1 MDMDNSVVSLCR
13 AKIHNSSLC
22 TSSKMFDEFEKIF
35 KIVKQDKFD
44 RYRLKHNCHWNYS
57 DIFNFQK

>member
-13 AKIHNSSLC
+13 AKIHN
-22 TSSKMFDEFEKIF
+22 SSKMFDEFEKIF

-44 RYRLKHNCHWNYS
+44 HYRLKHNRN
-57 DIFNFQK
+57 

>member
-13 AKIHNSSLC
+13 AKIHNSSPC
-22 TSSKMFDEFEKIF
+22 TSSKLFDEFEKIF

-44 RYRLKHNCHWNYS
+44 HYRLKHNRN
-57 DIFNFQK
+57 